1 LEIDI
6 ECYCKNNLD
15 EKFKNI
21 EVVFQYIRGF
31 QRDFFISDFSNFY
44 IYLNLFTLTG
54 LFYCY
59 YKQKNY
65 ETFKYIIKKVII
77 FNDNDFTQNEINNLS

>member
-1 LEIDI
+1 MYRYFRYITIKKNIIYKLEIDI

-44 IYLNLFTLTG
+44 MYLNLFTLTG
-54 LFYCY
+54 LLF
-59 YKQKNY
+59 
-65 ETFKYIIKKVII
+65 VII
-77 FNDNDFTQNEINNLS
+77 NKKIMKLLNI

>member
-1 LEIDI
+1 MEIDI

-44 IYLNLFTLTG
+44 MYLNLFTLTG

-59 YKQKNY
+59 YKQ
-65 ETFKYIIKKVII
+65 KVII